1 MCTKIQLQ
9 AFSIRDEV
17 VHAGDYGNEMIIVL
31 AGEVVVYHVNEKRCE
46 QKPYL
51 KRNMLPLLCSWQL
64 FFVDVP
70 SLSWQVLRFHRKI
83 EKRSVVSRLQTALK
97 VLPRACDRV
106 GRFG

>member
-31 AGEVVVYHVNEKRCE
+31 AGEVIVYHVNEKRCE

-51 KRNMLPLLCSWQL
+51 SAFWQL